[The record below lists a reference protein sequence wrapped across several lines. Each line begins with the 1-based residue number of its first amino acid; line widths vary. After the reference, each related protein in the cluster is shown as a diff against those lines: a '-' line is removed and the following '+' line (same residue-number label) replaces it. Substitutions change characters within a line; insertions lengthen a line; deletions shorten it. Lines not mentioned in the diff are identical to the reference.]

1 MVPNDKG
8 RTWEFPEVGLRLKRL
23 SETNKIQI
31 KVDEIFDIV
40 ASVVPIILK
49 ESLIHGYDV
58 TEEDCFAH
66 LELNFRFESLSNMVD
81 GVLGQ
86 TYRPSYQTRVKIS
99 STMPIMG
106 GSHKFA
112 SSHLF
117 ATDCAV
123 SKFGRYWKNIGDMSG
138 MQS

>member
-8 RTWEFPEVGLRLKRL
+8 RTWEFLEVGLRLKRL

-40 ASVVPIILK
+40 ASVVPITLN

-86 TYRPSYQTRVKIS
+86 TYRPIYQTRVKIS
-99 STMPIMG
+99 VAMPIMG
-106 GSHKFA
+106 GAHKFA

-123 SKFGRYWKNIGDMSG
+123 SKFGRYWKNTGDMSG
-138 MQS
+138 MQF